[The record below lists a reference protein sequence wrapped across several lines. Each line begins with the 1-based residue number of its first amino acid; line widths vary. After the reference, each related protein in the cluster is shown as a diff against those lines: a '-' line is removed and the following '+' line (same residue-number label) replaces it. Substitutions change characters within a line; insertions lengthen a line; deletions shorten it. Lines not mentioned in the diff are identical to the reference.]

1 MLNKYLIKHGI
12 LLEPAIQKKWHVL
25 EYLTRFFCH
34 DFQENVIDKIFE
46 TILNREII
54 VSTGLGGGVA
64 IPHARTNLV
73 DKTGLLFARF
83 KDGIEWDSIDGSKVY
98 FLFLI
103 IGPVASAE
111 EYLFVLSKISKML
124 SRNPNRDLLM
134 KAKSTEDVEHVFSEV
149 RDREHHRIQ
158 TVL

>member
-1 MLNKYLIKHGI
+1 MLNRYLIKDGI
-12 LLEPAIQKKWHVL
+12 LLEPVIQKKWHIL
-25 EYLTRFFCH
+25 EYLTRYFCK
-34 DFQENVIDKIFE
+34 DLPESITDKIFE
-46 TILNREII
+46 TILNREMI

-83 KDGIEWDSIDGSKVY
+83 KNGIEWDSIDGSNVS

-124 SRNPNRDLLM
+124 SRHPNREMIM
-134 KAKSTEDVEHVFSEV
+134 KAHTMEEVSQVFAEV
-149 RDREHHRIQ
+149 KDRENQRVHLHS
-158 TVL
+158 

>member
-1 MLNKYLIKHGI
+1 MLNKYLIKDGI
-12 LLEPAIQKKWHVL
+12 LLEPAIRKKWHIL
-25 EYLTRFFCH
+25 EYLTRLFCK
-34 DFQENVIDKIFE
+34 DLPESITDKIFE
-46 TILNREII
+46 TILNREMI

-83 KDGIEWDSIDGSKVY
+83 KDGIEWGSIDGSNIY

-103 IGPVASAE
+103 IGPIASAE

-124 SRNPNRDLLM
+124 CRHPNRELIL
-134 KAKSTEDVEHVFSEV
+134 KAPNTEEVSVLFSDVK
-149 RDREHHRIQ
+149 DRETQRIHL
-158 TVL
+158 VN